1 MEGWS
6 FADDEHADNTREV
19 LREHTQIL
27 GAHLGAFPGPT
38 AVRLDMQPISCAMR
52 DAFMRVAQD
61 VRRVWREDTMEP
73 VGSDEAQ
80 RSNQVWA
87 SLEHVLCSIPALKRI
102 EFVLWESQTGVG
114 DALTEEAKVALKSAL
129 DGRPPRLGQSGTLQ
143 LVLES
148 FV

>member
-1 MEGWS
+1 
-6 FADDEHADNTREV
+6 
-19 LREHTQIL
+19 
-27 GAHLGAFPGPT
+27 
-38 AVRLDMQPISCAMR
+38 
-52 DAFMRVAQD
+52 
-61 VRRVWREDTMEP
+61 MEP